1 MRTISIILA
10 VIIMLFPITNSYGQE
25 GGTSL
30 EDLARAAQDPL
41 ASISAFVS
49 DNTINFGTGENDDTA
64 YVFQLQGVYSIN
76 TSIGINIIPRLI
88 LPIVG
93 APKGSQLPIL
103 DPSGGG
109 SGTTWGLGDSMAQ
122 IFIAPSGGSGNWKW
136 GIGPQFSFATHTKD
150 DLKGPDWGA
159 GAGGVLIGNLGNF
172 SLGGL
177 LSNHW
182 SFDGDFNTLTIQP
195 LVFYNFASAP
205 GVSLSYNP
213 VITSDWKLD
222 TSDRWTVPLGL
233 GIGKT
238 FALGNKGHAVDV
250 SVGGY
255 GVPIRPDGGP
265 KAQLKIAL
273 FFIFPR

>member
-1 MRTISIILA
+1 MRTIKTILA
-10 VIIMLFPITNSYGQE
+10 VIIVLFPITNSYGQE
-25 GGTSL
+25 GGPSL

-49 DNTINFGTGENDDTA
+49 DNTINFGTGDDEDTA
-64 YVFQLQGVYSIN
+64 YLFQLQGVYSIN
-76 TSIGINIIPRLI
+76 TSWGVNLIPRVI
-88 LPIVG
+88 LPIIG

-122 IFIAPSGGSGNWKW
+122 LFITPTGSGNWKW
-136 GIGPQFSFATHTKD
+136 GIGPQVSFATHTKA

-159 GAGGVLIGNLGNF
+159 GAGGLVIGSLGNF
-172 SLGGL
+172 SVGGL
-177 LSNHW
+177 VSNHW
-182 SFDGDFNTLTIQP
+182 SFDGDFNTLSFQP
-195 LVFYNFASAP
+195 LMYYNFVSAP

-213 VITSDWKLD
+213 NIIADWKLD

-238 FALGNKGHAVDV
+238 FVLGSKGHAVDV

-265 KAQLKIAL
+265 KAQLKLAL
-273 FFIFPR
+273 FFMFPR